1 MTKTNQAFIG
11 EQCTRNDDG
20 VVLIVSNKL
29 KKWPAKV
36 IMRSFWTQSF
46 NGIRKVCEADPV
58 GGVHR
63 LTGRDMI
70 REQAPGPSVLVPVM
84 VEAEM
89 NMITDLM
96 NQIIVESCI

>member
-1 MTKTNQAFIG
+1 MASKSYHEKFLNIEF
-11 EQCTRNDDG
+11 QCDKES
-20 VVLIVSNKL
+20 L
-29 KKWPAKV
+29 
-36 IMRSFWTQSF
+36 
-46 NGIRKVCEADPV
+46 CEADPV

-70 REQAPGPSVLVPVM
+70 REQAPGPPVLVPVM
-84 VEAEM
+84 VEAGM